1 MSDEPYTVI
10 LGARRYAI
18 HRKWARLPPGES
30 FGFLADLMVDA
41 EGRVHVAQRGAEQPV
56 LVFDRNGSLGGS
68 WGEGAL
74 AQPHCINAAPDCSI
88 LVASRDGNQ
97 VWAFDS

>member
-30 FGFLADLMVDA
+30 FGFLSDLMVDRD
-41 EGRVHVAQRGAEQPV
+41 GRVHVAQRGTDPPI
-56 LVFDRNGSLGGS
+56 LVFDRDGRLAGT
-68 WGEGAL
+68 WGEGGL
-74 AQPHCINAAPDCSI
+74 ADPHYINAAAAGSI
-88 LVASRDGNQ
+88 PVASPDPPMVLR
-97 VWAFDS
+97 F